1 MEGDISEVTGTPTE
15 ALRGRA
21 LSDYSVSERMAWAKN
36 RKTTRKEDEAYYLLG
51 VFSVHL
57 PLIYGEGSN
66 ALFRLA
72 EAIEQRSKR
81 TGMSS

>member
-1 MEGDISEVTGTPTE
+1 MEGDINGVTGIPTK
-15 ALRGRA
+15 ALRGQA

-36 RKTTRKEDEAYYLLG
+36 GKTTRKEDEAYCLLG
-51 VFSVHL
+51 VFGVHL

-66 ALFRLA
+66 AFFRLA

-81 TGMSS
+81 TGMS